1 MITPHLVPEDLPQ
14 AVIDE
19 LALFDLTVADVDRWL
34 RAHGSDGAT
43 GVPDGYLPAAWLHDY
58 CYRTAIVPR
67 ETADV
72 WYRLTLLHVAESEEW
87 LWRWLAVARAWWR
100 WAALRIVGARCY
112 RSDLLDDA

>member
-1 MITPHLVPEDLPQ
+1 LITPHLAPEDLPKD
-14 AVIDE
+14 VLDE
-19 LALFDLTVADVDRWL
+19 LTVFGLTVADVDRWL

>member
-1 MITPHLVPEDLPQ
+1 MITPHLSLEDLPQ
-14 AVIDE
+14 VVIDE

-67 ETADV
+67 AIADV
-72 WYRLTLLHVAESEEW
+72 WYRLTLIHAAESDEW
-87 LWRWLAVARAWWR
+87 PWRWWGLARAWWR
-100 WAALRIVGARCY
+100 WAALRLIGVRCY
-112 RSDLLDDA
+112 RWDLLDDA